1 MILDDFQDMI
11 GIWMKTCFG
20 YPLPK
25 VEEKR
30 RIYRFIEEA
39 LELAQ
44 AAEMT
49 KEECL
54 QLIEY
59 VYYRPIGEI
68 DDEVSGTITTLAA
81 FCQFHG
87 LSLGLCAKQGL
98 HKCFDKIDKIRE
110 KHNSAPTDSPLPG
123 ISNL

>member
-1 MILDDFQDMI
+1 MTIDDFQVMI

-20 YPLPK
+20 YPIS
-25 VEEKR
+25 EIEGKR
-30 RIYRFIEEA
+30 RIYRFLEEA

-44 AAEMT
+44 SAAMT
-49 KEECL
+49 KEDCIL
-54 QLIEY
+54 LIDY
-59 VYYRPIGEI
+59 VYSRPVGDV
-68 DDEVSGTITTLAA
+68 DDEIAGTITTLAA

-87 LSLGLCAKQGL
+87 LSLGLCAEQGL